1 MTARWRGPAL
11 LVLAGLPGLLSLL
24 PILPEVPGVPR
35 LVLLANPFLLLVL
48 AAFAGGW
55 AARRCGFRLSAPGIT
70 AGRRLGEIAAGVA
83 LGLGIAVLDHA
94 ARGWWQAAPGVP
106 PSVVEGWSPAVLLA
120 GLLYGGVVEEVLM
133 RWGVMSL
140 VVLALWRVLARHAAA
155 PPGPVLAAGV
165 AVAAIVFAAA
175 HLPALAAD
183 AAALAPGPVLRGLAL
198 NTLAGL
204 VFGWM
209 FLRRDLV
216 AAMAAHAGLHLGFA
230 VVAQAA

>member
-1 MTARWRGPAL
+1 MTWRWPAL

-35 LVLLANPFLLLVL
+35 LALLANPFVLLVL

-55 AARRCGFRLSAPGIT
+55 AARRCGFRLRASGIT
-70 AGRRLGEIAAGVA
+70 ATRRLGDVAAGVA

-94 ARGWWQAAPGVP
+94 SRGLSQAAPGVP
-106 PSVVEGWSPAVLLA
+106 PSVVEGWSPAALLA

-140 VVLALWRVLARHAAA
+140 VVLGLWRLLARRAGV
-155 PPGPVLAAGV
+155 PPGQVLAAGV
-165 AVAAIVFAAA
+165 AVAAVVFATA
-175 HLPALAAD
+175 HLPALAAEAD
-183 AAALAPGPVLRGLAL
+183 ALAPGPVLRGLLL

-204 VFGWM
+204 VFGWL

-230 VVAQAA
+230 IVAQAG